1 LNGFVTILLYC
12 EHCIRDEKFEERREK
27 ETKEKR
33 KTKDSEKR
41 DHVMRDKL
49 TVK

>member
-1 LNGFVTILLYC
+1 LYC

-27 ETKEKR
+27 ETKENR
-33 KTKDSEKR
+33 KTKDSVER
-41 DHVMRDKL
+41 DQVMREKL